1 MLPLTVVC
9 VEAQHGGMN
18 QELLLHTPRP
28 EGLRDR
34 LMTRMLAPSL
44 DHQLAAG
51 SSPSASRTLA
61 IRAQQLVSPAGRQ
74 ELARRW
80 MAVMDLAGQPAVAL
94 TARAPLCRGALL
106 AAERDV
112 RAMISVLT
120 GGLPIAARG
129 AAMASW
135 LLIDATGPVHNH
147 RSPVDLFAVVRE
159 ATEQMDAFAVTA
171 RAGGGNGPERASKP
185 ASYRRNP

>member
-1 MLPLTVVC
+1 
-9 VEAQHGGMN
+9 MN
-18 QELLLHTPRP
+18 QELLLHAARP

-34 LMTRMLAPSL
+34 LLTRMLAPSL
-44 DHQLAAG
+44 DHQLATG
-51 SSPSASRTLA
+51 RSPGASRTLT

-74 ELARRW
+74 QLARRW
-80 MAVMDLAGQPAVAL
+80 MAVMDLAGQPPVPL
-94 TARAPLCRGALL
+94 TPRAPLCRGALV

-112 RAMISVLT
+112 REMIAVLA

-135 LLIDATGPVHNH
+135 LLIDGTGPLHNH

-159 ATEQMDAFAVTA
+159 ATEQMDAFAVVREATEQMDAFAVSA
-171 RAGGGNGPERASKP
+171 RSGEGNWPLKEPVSPERP
-185 ASYRRNP
+185 R